1 MNGNLGIGDLTH
13 GVSASGAWD
22 YVEGLNTGAINGAI
36 KALQDGANNVKS
48 TLQQGWQGAA
58 EANFEKN
65 LDSSINVVTDT
76 LNLIKDNIESLVSDL
91 VEDMANQDAALVEVE
106 DIVSF

>member
-13 GVSASGAWD
+13 GVSASGAYD
-22 YVEGLNTGAINGAI
+22 YLDGLNTGAINSAI
-36 KALQDGANNVKS
+36 KAVQSTNPVKS
-48 TLQQGWQGAA
+48 TLRQGWQGAS

-65 LDSSINVVTDT
+65 LDSAVNTVVET
-76 LNLIKDNIESLVSDL
+76 LDLIKENIESLVADL
-91 VEDMANQDAALVEVE
+91 VEDMANQDAALVDVE

>member
-1 MNGNLGIGDLTH
+1 MNGGLGIGDLTH

-22 YVEGLNTGAINGAI
+22 YVDGLNTGAIGNAI
-36 KALQDGANNVKS
+36 KALQSTANVKS

-65 LDSSINVVTDT
+65 LDNSVNTVVET
-76 LNLIKDNIESLVSDL
+76 LELIKNNIESLVSDL
-91 VEDMANQDAALVEVE
+91 VEDMANQDAALVDVE
-106 DIVSF
+106 DVVSF